1 MDKSSKSDLNAV
13 QRGNFDPQTVFT
25 RILQGELPASFVYRD
40 DRVSA
45 FMDIQPVNMGH
56 TLVVPNVAAPNL
68 ADLDPET
75 GAHIFRVGQ
84 QIAAAIRRTNLKC
97 EGINLYL
104 ADGII
109 AGQTVYHVHL
119 HVLPRFPDDGF
130 AINLPDGYYNPPSRD
145 IIEAAAEQIRAALVR
160 PTPLP

>member
-1 MDKSSKSDLNAV
+1 MDKKAKSDLNAV
-13 QRGNFDPQTVFT
+13 QRGRFDPQTVFT
-25 RILQGELPASFVYRD
+25 RILEGQLPASFVYRD
-40 DRVSA
+40 DKVSA

-56 TLVVPNVAAPNL
+56 TLVVPNVAARNL

-84 QIAAAIRRTNLKC
+84 QIAAAIRRTNLTC

-104 ADGII
+104 ADGTV

-119 HVLPRFPDDGF
+119 HVLPRFPNDGF
-130 AINLPDGYYNPPSRD
+130 GINLPDGYFNPPERD
-145 IIEAAAEQIRAALVR
+145 DIEAAAEQIREALAN
-160 PTPLP
+160 TTLNG